1 MKPLT
6 LTHDTSTHNVCT
18 KNKCRLNTY
27 CRNQQVSLKI
37 LGSIPKIMP
46 SSSSST
52 CRLRRRGGQSDGLPG
67 ASGDAAHRPPGRCQ
81 TKTAKTIMLA
91 SVVVLMVWL
100 GAFKRPSLEASGT
113 SQLPHKRVVVSGG
126 HCVGAFTA
134 DEGGVWWRYT
144 RTCGLCNS
152 CTVRQDVCKC
162 PTCRVYVCVCVCVR
176 VWEASVR
183 IFPLLFCAPAC
194 VSHSLCVW
202 WPCVYG
208 RFCVRVCFV
217 LGLLTPRW
225 AAQGGGNGVRDG
237 FTVMGHG
244 GKLDRNPPANPS
256 DVLQEKAPAP
266 ALQPAAQA
274 MGVVEAGQE
283 VRCFRRLRQRRPPGV
298 RVLSDVMRSGVGS
311 YSRWRPAVNVASGP
325 RGHVC

>member
-1 MKPLT
+1 MA
-6 LTHDTSTHNVCT
+6 DTV
-18 KNKCRLNTY
+18 
-27 CRNQQVSLKI
+27 
-37 LGSIPKIMP
+37 LG
-46 SSSSST
+46 
-52 CRLRRRGGQSDGLPG
+52 
-67 ASGDAAHRPPGRCQ
+67 
-81 TKTAKTIMLA
+81 
-91 SVVVLMVWL
+91 
-100 GAFKRPSLEASGT
+100 PSLLMRG
-113 SQLPHKRVVVSGG
+113 VSGG
-126 HCVGAFTA
+126 GTRGRAAFA
-134 DEGGVWWRYT
+134 AAVLSA
-144 RTCGLCNS
+144 RTCACVRRVLCMS
-152 CTVRQDVCKC
+152 VSVS
-162 PTCRVYVCVCVCVR
+162 VCVR

-183 IFPLLFCAPAC
+183 IFALLFCAPAC